1 MEALTA
7 VGLCSWAAA
16 GGSLPLPPSETALGA
31 PTEVQDL
38 WMIDLIDTQWFNA
51 GDKNLLLWFDFSLH
65 ASWHIW
71 EKMLLTGV
79 SLASFPGCTMLVP
92 TDVPS

>member
-16 GGSLPLPPSETALGA
+16 GGSLQLPPSETALGA

-38 WMIDLIDTQWFNA
+38 WMDA

-79 SLASFPGCTMLVP
+79 SLASFPGCTMLAP
-92 TDVPS
+92 TDLPN